1 MPAPLLGAAFALW
14 LVGAV
19 FTLWLVGDVFTLW
32 VVFVDVPVADAELA
46 LLLVDETGEVSGI
59 DGSADVEEV
68 VDVPVG

>member
-19 FTLWLVGDVFTLW
+19 FTLW
-32 VVFVDVPVADAELA
+32 VVFADVAVADAELA

-59 DGSADVEEV
+59 DGSADVEEIV
-68 VDVPVG
+68 EEIVDVPVG